1 MSASKTEFQ
10 YCYLE
15 TRHTQNGGQNIE
27 CLTWICTLEILRWIK
42 LDLLHLAVNKTEMS
56 AKGGSVTG
64 SVGNEENL
72 VENSTEL
79 SKIEMTVT
87 ADKEALQEESFNVDE
102 SETNGKANPHEEQS
116 LEGEQVEDQVRTT
129 FTASDLLFL
138 RAYSYTLTYN
148 THMQL

>member
-1 MSASKTEFQ
+1 
-10 YCYLE
+10 
-15 TRHTQNGGQNIE
+15 
-27 CLTWICTLEILRWIK
+27 
-42 LDLLHLAVNKTEMS
+42 MS

-102 SETNGKANPHEEQS
+102 SETNGKANPREEQS

-138 RAYSYTLTYN
+138 RACSYTLTN
-148 THMQL
+148 NAHMQKLVLTVDAREKNNFLLYAS